1 MCQQNLSSH
10 SSNKFIQNQTR
21 QVCVQTH
28 SSALNVTFA
37 AERWRLQHGIC
48 SAPAEI
54 DRYLLPAGGHSAANL
69 PAAAVNQWDREMD
82 ASLLHSIVS
91 RRRQ

>member
-21 QVCVQTH
+21 QAQTH

-37 AERWRLQHGIC
+37 AERWHLQHDIC

-69 PAAAVNQWDREMD
+69 PAAAVNQWDRETD

-91 RRRQ
+91 RWHQ